1 MLEVLR
7 HFLDSGFLAKAG
19 MRESDRQL
27 LRDNM
32 RDHNAFRAGEKNPSW
47 RSALVKSGLMVF
59 QLIED
64 GDWGGGGVTRV
75 WNGSLWAGRLWV
87 FAAGSRLTL
96 LPLPPPLL
104 PPTLHPPARG
114 GVVVV
119 RGWSRGLGQGRGW
132 GSGGKGQRV

>member
-32 RDHNAFRAGEKNPSW
+32 RDHNAFRAGEKTPSW
-47 RSALVKSGLMVF
+47 RSALMKSGLMVF

-87 FAAGSRLTL
+87 LAAGVGWRVIIHIRSRMM
-96 LPLPPPLL
+96 PLMIIDADDE
-104 PPTLHPPARG
+104 HY
-114 GVVVV
+114 
-119 RGWSRGLGQGRGW
+119 
-132 GSGGKGQRV
+132 